1 MTSIAG
7 KIVEREGR
15 KAWQPE
21 SPSWWRHCLSK
32 FKPDEKVTVTLASK
46 KPKRS
51 IRQNSFYWAYL
62 TLISEDTGHSP
73 EELHEWAKGKCLP
86 SKVKEIL
93 GDPVR
98 VKKSTTELNKSGFT
112 EFIKKISVET
122 GIAPPDPKA
131 YYLEDVFG
139 PEPEIEYP
147 EDDGLEPTF

>member
-1 MTSIAG
+1 MNIAG
-7 KIVEREGR
+7 RIIKRNGR
-15 KAWQPE
+15 NAWQPE

-32 FKPDEKVTVTLASK
+32 LKEGDFVTVSLKPK
-46 KPKRS
+46 KEKRS
-51 IRQNSFYWAYL
+51 IRQNDYYWAYL

-86 SKVKEIL
+86 NHIKKIL

-98 VKKSTTELNKSGFT
+98 IKKSTTELNKS
-112 EFIKKISVET
+112 EFADFIRKIGVEV

-131 YYLEDVFG
+131 YYLTDVFG

-147 EDDGLEPTF
+147 EDDGIEPTF